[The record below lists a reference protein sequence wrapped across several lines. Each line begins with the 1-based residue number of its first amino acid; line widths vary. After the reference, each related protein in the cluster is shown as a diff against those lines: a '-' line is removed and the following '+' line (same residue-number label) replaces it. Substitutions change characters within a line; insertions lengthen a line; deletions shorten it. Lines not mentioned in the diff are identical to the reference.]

1 MERLVFGPFE
11 LDVER
16 LVLSADGTQLALGPK
31 VVETLLALAEHP
43 GEILAKKELLA
54 RIWPEGFIEEAS
66 LSQNVYVLRKSM
78 RAYWSGEVI
87 ETLPRRGYRFVAPI
101 EAPSPVAATPP
112 TAPQP
117 TLPQAPPHHPAPGT
131 PTPRRRWWPST
142 AALTAALVLGALGL
156 RFVAL
161 RGDAQTRTLPTT
173 AQRLYALGRYYWN
186 ERSQT
191 SLLRSLAY
199 FHRVVTLAP
208 QDPRGYEALASSEA
222 MMGDYGYGVASRD
235 YSAAGRDARRAIALD
250 PNAGEAYAALGA
262 IALDRREFKSANR
275 LLRKA
280 VKLAPKDAPAREWLG
295 ILRLNNGDAAAGY
308 RDLRIAARLD
318 PLSTATTAWLAQAA
332 YFDRHFHQAI
342 ADAHQALDLDPH
354 RLDTMT
360 TIGLAQEA
368 LGKNQLAA
376 ATFKAFSGRCPSCR
390 NEGAALLADLYAR
403 EGKRTLAKH
412 ELALARTDVRDVGRD
427 DLAFAF
433 AALGKRGRALAVL
446 AHAGA
451 ATHLAF
457 EMDPRF
463 DSLRGFPI
471 YRSAPRVSS

>member
-1 MERLVFGPFE
+1 MERLIFGPFE

-16 LVLSADGTQLALGPK
+16 LILSADGTQLALGPK
-31 VVETLLALAEHP
+31 VVETLLALAERP
-43 GEILAKKELLA
+43 GEILAKGELLA

-66 LSQNVYVLRKSM
+66 LSQNVYVLRKAM
-78 RAYWSGEVI
+78 RAHWDGEVI

-101 EAPSPVAATPP
+101 AAPRAAQEAAFAPPLPSSASLPVA
-112 TAPQP
+112 Q
-117 TLPQAPPHHPAPGT
+117 
-131 PTPRRRWWPST
+131 RRWLPSVI
-142 AALTAALVLGALGL
+142 ALAAALVLGAFGL
-156 RFVAL
+156 RVLAL
-161 RGDAQTRTLPTT
+161 RGDAQTSLLPPT

-191 SLLRSLAY
+191 SLLRSLSY

-208 QDPRGYEALASSEA
+208 RDPRGYEALASAEA
-222 MMGDYGYGVASRD
+222 MMGDYGYGAPSLD
-235 YSAAGRDARRAIALD
+235 FAAAGLYAKKAIALD
-250 PNAGEAYAALGA
+250 PSAGEAYAALGA
-262 IALDRREFKSANR
+262 IALDRRHFQSANR
-275 LLRKA
+275 LLERA
-280 VKLAPKDAPAREWLG
+280 VRLTPKDAPAREWLG
-295 ILRLNNGDAAAGY
+295 ILRLNDGDAAAGY
-308 RDLRIAARLD
+308 RDLRVAARLD

-342 ADAHQALDLDPH
+342 AYAHQALDLDPH
-354 RLDTMT
+354 RFDTLT
-360 TIGLAQEA
+360 TVGLAQEA
-368 LGKNQLAA
+368 LGNNHLAA
-376 ATFKAFSGRCPSCR
+376 GTFEAFSSRCASCR

-403 EGKRTLAKH
+403 EGKRTLARH
-412 ELALARTDVRDVGRD
+412 ELALARADVHDVGRD

-433 AALGKRGRALAVL
+433 AALGKRGSALAVL
-446 AHAGA
+446 AHAGT

>member
-16 LVLSADGTQLALGPK
+16 LVLSADGIQLALGPK
-31 VVETLLALAEHP
+31 VVETLLALAERP
-43 GEILAKKELLA
+43 GEILAKKELLG

-66 LSQNVYVLRKSM
+66 LSQNVYVLRKTM
-78 RAYWSGEVI
+78 RAHWEGEVI
-87 ETLPRRGYRFVAPI
+87 ETLPRRGYRFVAAL
-101 EAPSPVAATPP
+101 EAPAAAAT
-112 TAPQP
+112 APLAPVQP
-117 TLPQAPPHHPAPGT
+117 THALPAV
-131 PTPRRRWWPST
+131 RRRWLPSA
-142 AALTAALVLGALGL
+142 AALAVALLLGAAALRL
-156 RFVAL
+156 VAL
-161 RGDAQTRTLPTT
+161 RGDAQTRALPPT

-199 FHRVVTLAP
+199 FHRVVALAP
-208 QDPRGYEALASSEA
+208 QDPRGYEALASAEA
-222 MMGDYGYGVASRD
+222 MMGDYGYGVPARD
-235 YSAAGRDARRAIALD
+235 YDAAGKYAKKALALD
-250 PNAGEAYAALGA
+250 PKAGEAYAALGA
-262 IALDRREFKSANR
+262 IALDRRHFPSANH
-275 LLRKA
+275 LLQKA

-308 RDLRIAARLD
+308 RDLRLAARLD

-342 ADAHQALDLDPH
+342 AYAHQALDLDPH

-368 LGKNQLAA
+368 LGKNRSAA
-376 ATFKAFSGRCPSCR
+376 ATFQAFSTRCMSCR

-403 EGKRTLAKH
+403 EGKRALAQH
-412 ELALARTDVRDVGRD
+412 ELALARADVHDVGRD

-463 DSLRGFPI
+463 DSLRNFPI

>member
-1 MERLVFGPFE
+1 MERLIFGPFE

-31 VVETLLALAEHP
+31 VVETLLALAERP
-43 GEILAKKELLA
+43 GEILAKRELLE

-66 LSQNVYVLRKSM
+66 LSQNIYVLRKTM
-78 RAYWSGEVI
+78 RAHWEGDVI

-101 EAPSPVAATPP
+101 APRLPVAA
-112 TAPQP
+112 A
-117 TLPQAPPHHPAPGT
+117 AVAAPAPAAAGL
-131 PTPRRRWWPST
+131 PAARRRWLPS
-142 AALTAALVLGALGL
+142 AVALVAALVLGGLGL
-156 RFVAL
+156 RVVAL
-161 RGDAQTRTLPTT
+161 RGDAHTGVLPPT

-191 SLLRSLAY
+191 SLLRSLSY

-208 QDPRGYEALASSEA
+208 HDPRGYEALASAEA
-222 MMGDYGYGVASRD
+222 MMGDYGYGVPARDYAAASR
-235 YSAAGRDARRAIALD
+235 YAKIAIALD
-250 PNAGEAYAALGA
+250 PRAGEAYAALGA
-262 IALDRREFKSANR
+262 IALDRRNFQAANR
-275 LLRKA
+275 LLEKA
-280 VKLAPKDAPAREWLG
+280 VRLTPKDAPAREWLG
-295 ILRLNNGDAAAGY
+295 ILRLNDGDAAAGY
-308 RDLRIAARLD
+308 RDLRVAARLD

-342 ADAHQALDLDPH
+342 AYAHQALDLDPH
-354 RLDTMT
+354 RFDTLT
-360 TIGLAQEA
+360 TVGLAQEA
-368 LGKNQLAA
+368 LGKNHLAA
-376 ATFKAFSGRCPSCR
+376 LTFESFSKHCASCR

-403 EGKRTLAKH
+403 EGKRALARR
-412 ELALARTDVRDVGRD
+412 ELALARADVRDVGRD

-433 AALGKRGRALAVL
+433 AALGKRGSALAIL
-446 AHAGA
+446 AHAGT

-463 DSLRGFPI
+463 DTLRGFPI

>member
-1 MERLVFGPFE
+1 MERLIFGPFE

-16 LVLSADGTQLALGPK
+16 LVLSAGGTQLALGPK
-31 VVETLLALAEHP
+31 VVETLLALAERP
-43 GEILAKKELLA
+43 GEILSKRELLA

-66 LSQNVYVLRKSM
+66 LSQNVYVLRKTM
-78 RAYWSGEVI
+78 RAQWSGEVI

-101 EAPSPVAATPP
+101 EAAPAVVAA
-112 TAPQP
+112 QI
-117 TLPQAPPHHPAPGT
+117 LPQQPALAAPSLAVPAEK
-131 PTPRRRWWPST
+131 RRWLPSAIAL
-142 AALTAALVLGALGL
+142 AAVLVFGALGL
-156 RFVAL
+156 RLVAL
-161 RGDAQTRTLPTT
+161 RGDAQTRTLPPS

-199 FHRVVTLAP
+199 FHRVVALAP
-208 QDPRGYEALASSEA
+208 HDPRGYEALASAEA
-222 MMGDYGYGVASRD
+222 MMGDYGYGVPARD
-235 YSAAGRDARRAIALD
+235 YSAAGKYAKQAIALD

-262 IALDRREFKSANR
+262 IALDRHDFASANR

-308 RDLRIAARLD
+308 RDLRLAAHLD

-342 ADAHQALDLDPH
+342 AYAHQALDLDPQ

-368 LGKNQLAA
+368 LGKNRQ
-376 ATFKAFSGRCPSCR
+376 ATKTFEAFAGRCASCR

-403 EGKRTLAKH
+403 EGKRALAQH
-412 ELALARTDVRDVGRD
+412 ELALARADVHDVGRD

-463 DSLRGFPI
+463 DSLRGFPV
-471 YRSAPRVSS
+471 YRSVPRVSS

>member
-31 VVETLLALAEHP
+31 VVETLLALAERP
-43 GEILAKKELLA
+43 GEILAKKDLLG

-66 LSQNVYVLRKSM
+66 LSQNVYVLRKTM
-78 RAYWSGEVI
+78 RAHWAGEVI
-87 ETLPRRGYRFVAPI
+87 ETLPRRGYRFVATL
-101 EAPSPVAATPP
+101 EAPAAVAAAPLAP
-112 TAPQP
+112 LQPAAPLAPPQP
-117 TLPQAPPHHPAPGT
+117 AAAIPAR
-131 PTPRRRWWPST
+131 RRRWLPSV
-142 AALTAALVLGALGL
+142 AVFAAALVMGVLALRL
-156 RFVAL
+156 VAL
-161 RGDAQTRTLPTT
+161 QGDAHTRALPPA

-199 FHRVVTLAP
+199 FHRVVALAP
-208 QDPRGYEALASSEA
+208 QDPRGYEALASAEA
-222 MMGDYGYGVASRD
+222 MMGDYGYGVPARD
-235 YSAAGRDARRAIALD
+235 YSAAGKYAKKAIALD
-250 PNAGEAYAALGA
+250 PRAGEAYAALGA
-262 IALDRREFKSANR
+262 IALDRRHFPSANR
-275 LLRKA
+275 LLQKA

-308 RDLRIAARLD
+308 RDLRLAARLD

-332 YFDRHFHQAI
+332 YFDRHFHRAI

-354 RLDTMT
+354 RLETMT

-368 LGKNQLAA
+368 LGKNRSAA
-376 ATFKAFSGRCPSCR
+376 ATFQAFSTRCASCR

-403 EGKRTLAKH
+403 EGKRALAQH
-412 ELALARTDVRDVGRD
+412 ELALARTDVHDVGRD

-463 DSLRGFPI
+463 DSLRDFPI

>member
-16 LVLSADGTQLALGPK
+16 LVLSAGGTQLALGPK
-31 VVETLLALAEHP
+31 VVETLLALAERP
-43 GEILAKKELLA
+43 GEIMAKKELLA

-87 ETLPRRGYRFVAPI
+87 ETLPRRGYRFVAPL
-101 EAPSPVAATPP
+101 EAPAVAAATQSVA
-112 TAPQP
+112 AP
-117 TLPQAPPHHPAPGT
+117 HPAPPPEPPIGI
-131 PTPRRRWWPST
+131 PSPRRRWLPST
-142 AALTAALVLGALGL
+142 AALAAALIFGAFGL

-161 RGDAQTRTLPTT
+161 RGDAQTRTLPPT

-199 FHRVVTLAP
+199 FHRVVAIAP
-208 QDPRGYEALASSEA
+208 QDPRGYEALASAEA

-262 IALDRREFKSANR
+262 IALDRREFKSAGH
-275 LLRKA
+275 LLKKA

-308 RDLRIAARLD
+308 RDLRLAARLD

-368 LGKNQLAA
+368 LGKNRLAA
-376 ATFKAFSGRCPSCR
+376 ATFKAFSERCSSCR

-433 AALGKRGRALAVL
+433 AALGKRGSALAVL